1 LSDRT
6 QLLDQKIDE
15 GSRLER
21 QGALCRIQDEHCAL
35 DPLEVR
41 QQPDLVAFGKMFLAN
56 PDLPKRFET
65 GAELNEWNMDTFYT
79 PGPEGY
85 IDYPA
90 LAA

>member
-1 LSDRT
+1 MPEPESADAA
-6 QLLDQKIDE
+6 IAAGE
-15 GSRLER
+15 
-21 QGALCRIQDEHCAL
+21 A
-35 DPLEVR
+35 
-41 QQPDLVAFGKMFLAN
+41 DLVAFGKMFLAN

-90 LAA
+90 LAD